1 MLPSPTHPGP
11 IVVLP
16 MVVMVDT
23 EKKKEPISS
32 QRPMLVVLPRTM
44 SPL

>member
-1 MLPSPTHPGP
+1 
-11 IVVLP
+11 

-23 EKKKEPISS
+23 EKKKEPTNS

-44 SPL
+44 SPFLYASMMP